1 MFGCVVYRRL
11 CRSPRACGRAA
22 AAPAGC
28 AASSTPAAP
37 TTSAAAAAGP
47 QAEPDTTG
55 PVLSAAFSADFFSP
69 DGDGENDVMY
79 ITLNA
84 EDDGGIYSWMIRIYE
99 PNSTDHLFYEMS
111 GIGAPPARL
120 SWDGRSN
127 ITGELVQSAS
137 DYDCSFSATDN
148 AGNVSTIHGVIQ
160 VDILVI
166 REGDRLRVQVPSI
179 VFGSNSG
186 GFDGLA
192 EDVVENNMYILTR
205 IAAVLN
211 KFRTYKVQV
220 EGHTNPLAQTE
231 REKQREQVTD
241 QLLSTQRAQTV
252 VNYLVDL
259 GVDSS
264 RLSAIGVGG
273 ARTIVP
279 YADEQG
285 RPNRDN
291 WWKNRRVEFLLI
303 K

>member
-1 MFGCVVYRRL
+1 
-11 CRSPRACGRAA
+11 
-22 AAPAGC
+22 
-28 AASSTPAAP
+28 
-37 TTSAAAAAGP
+37 
-47 QAEPDTTG
+47 
-55 PVLSAAFSADFFSP
+55 VLSAAFSADFFSP

-79 ITLNA
+79 ITLGA
-84 EDDGGIYSWMIRIYE
+84 EDEAGIYSWMIRIYE

-111 GIGAPPARL
+111 GTGAPPATL
-120 SWDGRSN
+120 EWDGRSN
-127 ITGELVQSAS
+127 ITGEMVQSAS
-137 DYDCSFSATDN
+137 DYACSFSATDT
-148 AGNVSTIHGVIQ
+148 AGNVSTIQGVIQ

-192 EDVVENNMYILTR
+192 SDVVENNMYILAR

-211 KFRTYKVQV
+211 KFETYKVQV
-220 EGHTNPLAQTE
+220 EGHTNPVAQTE

-259 GVDSS
+259 GVERS
-264 RLSAIGVGG
+264 RLSPTGVGG